1 MIIILFLGVC
11 HCEGVVSVSGEVYF
25 RVLETNVCLGLL
37 HPPCVY
43 DSDEISSKVRI
54 VVELM

>member
-1 MIIILFLGVC
+1 M
-11 HCEGVVSVSGEVYF
+11 
-25 RVLETNVCLGLL
+25 CLGLL

-54 VVELM
+54 VVELISVASGGICMYYNLNEDISIEVMHKA